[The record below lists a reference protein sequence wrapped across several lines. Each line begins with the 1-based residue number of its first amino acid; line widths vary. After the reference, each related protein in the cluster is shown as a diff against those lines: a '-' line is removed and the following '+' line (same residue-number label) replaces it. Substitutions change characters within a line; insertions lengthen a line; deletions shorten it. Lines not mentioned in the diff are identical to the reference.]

1 MLFNSL
7 QFMLFFPIVT
17 ILYFLLPHKFRWG
30 MLLAASCLFYMAFVP
45 VYILILAVTIVI
57 DYFAG
62 MWIEDSQGKRRK
74 MWLIVSII
82 STCLVLFVFKYFNFF
97 NESFG
102 SIAKFFDLNYPIGVI
117 NIILPI
123 GVSFHTF
130 QSLR

>member
-82 STCLVLFVFKYFNFF
+82 STCHVLCVFKYFNFF

-102 SIAKFFDLNYPIGVI
+102 
-117 NIILPI
+117 
-123 GVSFHTF
+123 
-130 QSLR
+130 